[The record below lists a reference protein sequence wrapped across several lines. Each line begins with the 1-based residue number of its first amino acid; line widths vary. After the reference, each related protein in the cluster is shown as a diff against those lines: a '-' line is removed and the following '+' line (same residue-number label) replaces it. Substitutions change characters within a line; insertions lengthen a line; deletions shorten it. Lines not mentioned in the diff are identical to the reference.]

1 MKKKRSNSTMN
12 KKSRVRQR
20 KKARMAGNQKK
31 AYNGSPSEAHK
42 KRFPDYGQKLA
53 IAMQKIAKERRLQ
66 AEINAEI
73 AQEEVKS

>member
-1 MKKKRSNSTMN
+1 
-12 KKSRVRQR
+12 
-20 KKARMAGNQKK
+20 MAGSQKK

-53 IAMQKIAKERRLQ
+53 IAMQKITKERRLQ
-66 AEINAEI
+66 AEI